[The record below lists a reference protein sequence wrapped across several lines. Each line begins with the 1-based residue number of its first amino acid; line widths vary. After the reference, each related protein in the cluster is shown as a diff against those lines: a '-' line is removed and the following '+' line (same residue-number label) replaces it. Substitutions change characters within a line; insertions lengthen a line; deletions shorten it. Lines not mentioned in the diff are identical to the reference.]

1 MVASASIRRSAH
13 RSALAVVLV
22 VTAGILAAACTPGGP
37 PPSNWKVSPKLI
49 TVHHQED
56 FDAGDEPYVMQLGFR
71 SKLGVPNSSSTSFS
85 SQCYNGMLPAQDSAP
100 SGTTVTVPAGA
111 ATINLGDI
119 QRLDVGDLALG
130 TAPLEIIGTLT
141 FVAERDGVFQ
151 SCALSDALQA
161 ALSGTVRDAIELL
174 IARSDVPPTTQ
185 AIIDLVVN
193 NLGNFLQAAA
203 SLVGTFIEGLGDP
216 DDIIGIAAQ
225 IHLPT
230 SGALTD
236 LINTGLAIGGLFAP
250 GLDQGFI
257 PVDGLPSSLQIKVGT
272 ITPSDSYFR
281 FTSPAADYTYVS
293 TITN

>member
-1 MVASASIRRSAH
+1 MKKRTSIRRSAV
-13 RSALAVVLV
+13 AVLA
-22 VTAGILAAACTPGGP
+22 VTAGLLATSCTPGGP
-37 PPSNWKVSPKLI
+37 PTNNWKVSAKSI
-49 TVHHQED
+49 TVHQQED
-56 FDAGDEPYVMQLGFR
+56 WDAGDEPYVMQLGFR

-85 SQCYNGMLPAQDSAP
+85 SQCYNGKLPAPDSAP
-100 SGTTVTVPAGA
+100 SGSTITLPAGA
-111 ATINLGDI
+111 STINLGDI
-119 QRLDVGDLALG
+119 QSLDLGDIALG

-141 FVAERDGVFQ
+141 FVAERDGVFE
-151 SCALSDALQA
+151 SCAMSDALNA

-174 IARSDVPPTTQ
+174 IARSAVPPTTED
-185 AIIDLVVN
+185 IINLVVQ

-203 SLVGTFIEGLGDP
+203 SLVATFIEGLGDP

-257 PVDGLPSSLQIKVGT
+257 PVDGLPSNLQIKVGS

-281 FTSPAADYTYVS
+281 FTSPGSDYTYVS
-293 TITN
+293 TITY